1 MSGLKLLLVRLA
13 DSFKQEK
20 EGLIMFAEKLQCIA
34 CKSEQDLKM
43 HNKCPVCG
51 GILEVKYRFDKV
63 LAEETLRNQEV
74 CNLPGIWKFLAMLPL
89 VSTKY
94 IVSLGEGNTPVLG
107 SKSLGPE
114 LGLRRLFFKLESLNP
129 SGSFKDRGISVAIS
143 KAKELGV
150 THVVVASTGNASA
163 STAAYAA
170 RAGMKCV
177 VCVPENTSRA
187 KVSQAMA
194 HGARIVLVRGDFSKS
209 YEIALQAS
217 EKLGWANTSTTFL
230 NPYNMEGNKTVAYE
244 LWQEFHG
251 NVPDVIVIPVGA
263 GPLLAGVAKGFEEL
277 RELGMTSTV
286 PRLVGVQAEEC
297 SPIFDA
303 FDKGLEKVSQWER
316 PFSTLAAGV
325 GDPLKGYSDDGTFT
339 LDAIKRTHGTVVTL
353 DEEEIRFSTEEM
365 ARLEGLFI
373 EPTSS
378 ISAGAIRK
386 LKESCFI
393 SEHDLVVSLL
403 TGHGLKHFLPMNQ
416 KQVVISDFKEFEL
429 ALL

>member
-1 MSGLKLLLVRLA
+1 
-13 DSFKQEK
+13 
-20 EGLIMFAEKLQCIA
+20 MFAEKLQCIA
-34 CKSEQDLKM
+34 CNSEQDLEI

-51 GILEVKYRFDKV
+51 GILEVKYGFDRT
-63 LAEETLRNQEV
+63 LAVEALTSSGFSEF
-74 CNLPGIWKFLAMLPL
+74 PGIWKFSAMLPL
-89 VSTKY
+89 QNTKN
-94 IVSLGEGNTPVLG
+94 IVSLGEGNTPLLA
-107 SKSLGPE
+107 SRSIGPAI
-114 LGLRRLFFKLESLNP
+114 GLRKLFFKLESLNP

-150 THVVVASTGNASA
+150 SNVVVASTGNASA

-177 VCVPENTSRA
+177 VCVPEVTSRA
-187 KVSQAMA
+187 KVGQAIA

-209 YEIALQAS
+209 YAIALQAS
-217 EKLGWANTSTTFL
+217 EKLGWVNTSTTFL

-244 LWQEFHG
+244 LWKEFQG

-277 RELGMTSTV
+277 RELGMSTKV

-303 FDKGLEKVSQWER
+303 FSKGLEKVSQWEKS
-316 PFSTLAAGV
+316 FSTLAAGV

-339 LDAIKRTHGTVVTL
+339 LDAIRKTSGTVVTL
-353 DEEEIRFSTEEM
+353 DEEEIRFSTQEV
-365 ARLEGLFI
+365 ARSEGLYI

-378 ISAGAIRK
+378 ISAGALRK
-386 LKESCFI
+386 LRGSGFL
-393 SEHDLVVSLL
+393 SEGDIVVSLL
-403 TGHGLKHFLPMNQ
+403 TGHGLKHYLPMDQ
-416 KQVVISDFKEFEL
+416 DPVVISDFREL
-429 ALL
+429 EKAL

>member
-1 MSGLKLLLVRLA
+1 
-13 DSFKQEK
+13 
-20 EGLIMFAEKLQCIA
+20 
-34 CKSEQDLKM
+34 
-43 HNKCPVCG
+43 
-51 GILEVKYRFDKV
+51 
-63 LAEETLRNQEV
+63 
-74 CNLPGIWKFLAMLPL
+74 
-89 VSTKY
+89 
-94 IVSLGEGNTPVLG
+94 
-107 SKSLGPE
+107 
-114 LGLRRLFFKLESLNP
+114 
-129 SGSFKDRGISVAIS
+129 
-143 KAKELGV
+143 
-150 THVVVASTGNASA
+150 
-163 STAAYAA
+163 
-170 RAGMKCV
+170 
-177 VCVPENTSRA
+177 
-187 KVSQAMA
+187 
-194 HGARIVLVRGDFSKS
+194 
-209 YEIALQAS
+209 
-217 EKLGWANTSTTFL
+217 
-230 NPYNMEGNKTVAYE
+230 
-244 LWQEFHG
+244 
-251 NVPDVIVIPVGA
+251 
-263 GPLLAGVAKGFEEL
+263 
-277 RELGMTSTV
+277 MTSTV